1 VNINPM
7 PSLHPHATR
16 LARPAM
22 ESLPFRLHRNAGT
35 VPDFAPEKLLA
46 SGFHE
51 FMAGAP
57 GDESATLALA
67 FSMAS
72 RAAGGTGKNL
82 CFCDLASEAQER
94 GALYGHGVGALGLE
108 AGRLVM
114 VTAPKEQDLLW
125 TLEEA
130 VASGAF
136 GAVIGALGAKERLYA
151 FAASR
156 RLKLR
161 ASAHETPLFLLR
173 HRSHGGATAAQGRW
187 LVSSM
192 PSRPEGGHA
201 GYLLLGPPRLQLRLE
216 RMAGYRPRNWE
227 MEFDAARGFH
237 MAPLLEN
244 GPAGGAG
251 KRRPQAA

>member
-1 VNINPM
+1 MNPM
-7 PSLHPHATR
+7 PSLRLPATR
-16 LARPAM
+16 PAL
-22 ESLPFRLHRNAGT
+22 EPLPFRLPRNGGT
-35 VPDFAPEKLLA
+35 APDFAPASLLA

-51 FMAGAP
+51 LMAGAP
-57 GDESATLALA
+57 GDEGAALALA

-72 RAAGGTGKNL
+72 QAAGGRGGSL
-82 CFCDLASEAQER
+82 CFCGLASETQER
-94 GALYGHGVGALGLE
+94 GALYGHGFGALGLE
-108 AGRLVM
+108 AGRLIM
-114 VTAPKEQDLLW
+114 ITAPKEQDLLW

-130 VASGAF
+130 IASGAF
-136 GAVIGALGAKERLYA
+136 GAVIGALGARERLYA

-161 ASAHETPLFLLR
+161 ASANETPLFLLR
-173 HRSHGGATAAQGRW
+173 HRSNGGATAAQGRW
-187 LVSSM
+187 RVSSM
-192 PSRPEGGHA
+192 PSRPEGGH
-201 GYLLLGPPRLQLRLE
+201 GLLGRPRLRLRLE